1 MERYAGDLTGEPY
14 WTANLDGKDTVVQ
27 KLSGSHQ
34 TSIGKKE
41 QLVF

>member
-1 MERYAGDLTGEPY
+1 M
-14 WTANLDGKDTVVQ
+14 GKIRKNHISVVQ

-34 TSIGKKE
+34 TSMAKKE